1 LSVLVG
7 AGEEAHV
14 AAGEP
19 LVAGHGVG
27 GHGAVG
33 VADVELVRGVVDGR
47 GDIELVL
54 FHRSFSFKTAAPNGR
69 DAGIDGGYSWFII
82 PGMAGNYKRDFRG
95 GGFCGNRL
103 IWRKLCAAI
112 IPKYIWMCGEIMK
125 SLKDI
130 WIS

>member
-1 LSVLVG
+1 MP
-7 AGEEAHV
+7 GEEHDLLPPQPV
-14 AAGEP
+14 VPGQ
-19 LVAGHGVG
+19 GVG

-82 PGMAGNYKRDFRG
+82 PGMAGN
-95 GGFCGNRL
+95 L
-103 IWRKLCAAI
+103 QA
-112 IPKYIWMCGEIMK
+112 
-125 SLKDI
+125 
-130 WIS
+130 